1 MRLVLA
7 NHTPIFGSGSGTY
20 TAMLAEGLTRAGH
33 EVCIVTPLA
42 EQFSLGPDICTCSLD
57 WQRTPFPSFTGHP
70 LSSISYWDLD
80 QVELEQLLLTWQNT
94 FSILKR
100 KWSPDIVHV
109 QHAWIVARAAIAAEC
124 RPVVTCHGSEVDFA
138 TCHPDIARL
147 LLPAPDRLR
156 AVISI
161 SRYVARKKAA
171 LIPPAPLEYSLPN
184 PYNDHLFGF
193 KPERLP
199 AAPFPH
205 IGFVGRLV
213 RYKNCD
219 LFLECIAGLARHFP
233 ELRATII
240 GDGPER
246 EVLEDLTERLGLTS
260 IVRFLGLLPQDQL
273 PDHYRCFDV
282 VLIPSRNEPF
292 VLVALESIACG
303 TPAVVAQSGGL
314 AELIHPPFIVGHES
328 DNLSDLLAKILGV
341 LREPWRLDAGFRAS
355 DYARRTYSLQEYVL
369 RLETIYRYVSSNCC
383 S

>member
-33 EVCIVTPLA
+33 EVCVVTPLA
-42 EQFSLGPDICTCSLD
+42 EQFSLGPKIRTCSLD
-57 WQRTPFPSFTGHP
+57 WQHTPFPSFTGHP
-70 LSSISYWDLD
+70 LSPISYSDLD
-80 QVELEQLLLTWQNT
+80 QVELEQLLLTWQNA

-124 RPVVTCHGSEVDFA
+124 GPVVTCHGSEIDFA
-138 TCHPDIARL
+138 ICHPDIARH
-147 LLPAPDRLR
+147 LLPAPDQLSS
-156 AVISI
+156 VISI
-161 SRYVARKKAA
+161 SRYVARKKAV
-171 LIPPAPLEYSLPN
+171 LIPSAPLEYSLPN
-184 PYNDHLFGF
+184 PYNDHLFSF
-193 KPERLP
+193 KPERLY

-213 RYKNCD
+213 HYKNCK
-219 LFLECIAGLARHFP
+219 LFLECVAGLAKRFP

-246 EVLEDLTERLGLTS
+246 DVLEDLTKRLGLTS
-260 IVRFLGLLPQDQL
+260 VVRFLGLLPQEL
-273 PDHYRCFDV
+273 LADHYRCFDL
-282 VLIPSRNEPF
+282 VLMPSRNEPF
-292 VLVALESIACG
+292 GLVALESIACG
-303 TPAVVAQSGGL
+303 TPVIVAQSGGL

-328 DNLSDLLAKILGV
+328 DNLSDLLAKALEV
-341 LREPWRLDAGFRAS
+341 LREPCRLEVGFQAS
-355 DYARRTYSLQEYVL
+355 DYARRTYTLQKYVQ
-369 RLETIYRYVSSNCC
+369 RLETIYRYVSSNIC